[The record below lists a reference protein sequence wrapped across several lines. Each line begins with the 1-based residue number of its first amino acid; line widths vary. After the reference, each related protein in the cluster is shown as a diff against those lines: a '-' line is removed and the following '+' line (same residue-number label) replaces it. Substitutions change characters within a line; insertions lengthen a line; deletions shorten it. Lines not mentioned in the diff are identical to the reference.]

1 MKNRAGNAQKD
12 SKSLTGFREA
22 LKKNYLSAL
31 HLSYGKQGLPHVMWG
46 LSSLV
51 VKHGL

>member
-1 MKNRAGNAQKD
+1 MKNRAGNAQNG
-12 SKSLTGFREA
+12 SNSLTSFREA

-31 HLSYGKQGLPHVMWG
+31 HLSYGMQGLPHVVWD